1 MIAAVH
7 VGWEIDIK
15 HLYSLNYKRTPAG
28 AHPRIFDE
36 RARNFVGALPSM
48 LDHLRKSDGKDHQR
62 AVLAVYHYAR
72 ALREVGV
79 DTEMVFI
86 RLVSAVEAL
95 SQGFELRKAKSP
107 LDGIDFDRT
116 FGSCTLTM
124 QQKEELRRVLG
135 VTKTG
140 GVRIEKA
147 RQRFIAFIEHYSRG
161 ALKGGNYR
169 ARHLKITREKM
180 TQTLDAIY
188 RGRSRYLHSGEP
200 MYLSVL
206 TAIPNNWDTDPTSAM
221 WADNRKFR
229 GRDKLPYPYWFEN
242 IVRHC
247 LLKYIEEMGAGAR
260 RGLGD
265 G

>member
-1 MIAAVH
+1 
-7 VGWEIDIK
+7 
-15 HLYSLNYKRTPAG
+15 
-28 AHPRIFDE
+28 
-36 RARNFVGALPSM
+36 
-48 LDHLRKSDGKDHQR
+48 
-62 AVLAVYHYAR
+62 
-72 ALREVGV
+72 
-79 DTEMVFI
+79 
-86 RLVSAVEAL
+86 
-95 SQGFELRKAKSP
+95 
-107 LDGIDFDRT
+107 
-116 FGSCTLTM
+116 M

-147 RQRFIAFIEHYSRG
+147 RQRFVAFIEHYSRG

-247 LLKYIEEMGAGAR
+247 LLKYIEEMGPGAR
-260 RGLGD
+260 RALGD